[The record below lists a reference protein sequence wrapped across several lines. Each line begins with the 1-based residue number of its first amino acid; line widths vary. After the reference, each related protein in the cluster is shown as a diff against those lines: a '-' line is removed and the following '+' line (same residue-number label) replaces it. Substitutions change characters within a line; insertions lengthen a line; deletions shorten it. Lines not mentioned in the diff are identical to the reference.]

1 MVKNIGLL
9 GPIIKENNM
18 YRSYKEFNGYSTA
31 FRQHKADSHCRYIHG
46 YALRFKV
53 WFDGELDDRN
63 WVVDFG
69 CFKRNGVKDWFKHMF
84 DHTTIVAKDDPYLKH
99 FEELHNSDLIQL
111 RILDDVGCEKFAEY
125 VFKYLNEQIKT
136 DTKGR
141 VKVHKVQCWEHG
153 ENMAEYYE

>member
-1 MVKNIGLL
+1 
-9 GPIIKENNM
+9 M

-125 VFKYLNEQIKT
+125 VFKHLNEQIKT

>member
-1 MVKNIGLL
+1 
-9 GPIIKENNM
+9 M

-53 WFDGELDDRN
+53 WFDGELDHRN

-69 CFKRNGVKDWFKHMF
+69 CFKRNGIKDWFKHMF

-125 VFKYLNEQIKT
+125 VFKHLNEQVKS

>member
-1 MVKNIGLL
+1 
-9 GPIIKENNM
+9 M

-31 FRQHKADSHCRYIHG
+31 FRQHKADSHCRFIHG

-69 CFKRNGVKDWFKHMF
+69 CFKRNGVKDWFKNMF
-84 DHTTIVAKDDPYLKH
+84 DHTTIVAKDDPAILL
-99 FEELHNSDLIQL
+99 FEEMDKQGLIQL
-111 RILDDVGCEKFAEY
+111 RIMEDVGCEKFAEY
-125 VFKYLNEQIKT
+125 VFKYLNKKVKEE
-136 DTKGR
+136 TKDR

-153 ENMAEYYE
+153 ENMAEYYD

>member
-1 MVKNIGLL
+1 
-9 GPIIKENNM
+9 M

-31 FRQHKADSHCRYIHG
+31 FRQHKADSHCKYIHG

-53 WFDGELDDRN
+53 WFDGELDHRN

-125 VFKYLNEQIKT
+125 VFNYLDEKIKI
-136 DTKGR
+136 DTNGR

>member
-1 MVKNIGLL
+1 
-9 GPIIKENNM
+9 M

-31 FRQHKADSHCRYIHG
+31 FRQWRANSHCKYIHG

-69 CFKRNGVKDWFKHMF
+69 CFKRNGVKDWMKNQF
-84 DHTTIVAKDDPYLKH
+84 DHTTVVAKDDP
-99 FEELHNSDLIQL
+99 ELSRFKEMDEQGLIQL
-111 RILDDVGCEKFAEY
+111 RVMEDVGCEKFAEY
-125 VFKYLNEQIKT
+125 VFKYLNKKVKEE
-136 DTKGR
+136 TKDR
-141 VKVHKVQCWEHG
+141 VKVYKVQCWEHG

>member
-1 MVKNIGLL
+1 MF
-9 GPIIKENNM
+9 
-18 YRSYKEFNGYSTA
+18 RSYKEFNGYSTA
-31 FRQHKADSHCRYIHG
+31 FRQHKADSHCRFIHG

-53 WFDGELDDRN
+53 WFDGELDHRN

-69 CFKRNGVKDWFKHMF
+69 CFKRNGVKDWFKNMF
-84 DHTTIVAKDDPYLKH
+84 DHTTIVAKDDPAILL
-99 FEELHNSDLIQL
+99 FEEMDKQGLIQL
-111 RILDDVGCEKFAEY
+111 RIMEDVGCEKFAEY

>member
-1 MVKNIGLL
+1 
-9 GPIIKENNM
+9 M

-31 FRQHKADSHCRYIHG
+31 FRQHKADSHCRFIHG

-53 WFDGELDDRN
+53 WFDGELDNRN

-69 CFKRNGVKDWFKHMF
+69 CFKRNGIKDWFKHMF

-99 FEELHNSDLIQL
+99 FEELHNTDLIQL

-125 VFKYLNEQIKT
+125 VFKHLNEQIKT

>member
-1 MVKNIGLL
+1 
-9 GPIIKENNM
+9 M

-53 WFDGELDDRN
+53 WFDGELDHRN

-69 CFKRNGVKDWFKHMF
+69 CFKRNGIKDWFKHMF

>member
-1 MVKNIGLL
+1 
-9 GPIIKENNM
+9 M

-53 WFDGELDDRN
+53 WFDGELDHRN

-69 CFKRNGVKDWFKHMF
+69 CFKRNGIKDWFKHMF

-125 VFKYLNEQIKT
+125 VFKHLNEQIKT